1 MFTTYWSRYSRMD
14 LVKFVEDRLQ
24 ILWSD
29 MVCLVDHITT
39 ISLQI
44 FQRLYSTNFTW
55 LILEYLDLYLISGFQ
70 RLIVMLCG
78 IWSYLYNLKN
88 VRNTHVE
95 VLLLIKLQAETCNFT
110 KINTPPWMFFTFFI
124 LCKCY
129 QIAQIVSIQ
138 LH

>member
-88 VRNTHVE
+88 VRNTHGE

-129 QIAQIVSIQ
+129 QIAQIVSIK
-138 LH
+138 LK